1 MQPAS
6 RKQQPISDPHHKLSV
21 RAVGALSPIL
31 VATRPFQTAQCSNG
45 VTGCIC
51 TVRTVKVAPTTT
63 AQVQS
68 VLVLQHLALGITSP
82 LSPCCDFRLGDS
94 DAAEHT
100 SSISDTDD
108 GTDSS
113 EAHASAEVDGEAA
126 SDVDAE
132 VDPLSGAK
140 RLQDLSEDDYEEPAE
155 PAVDVAEL
163 VKYALFR
170 MGKLA

>member
-1 MQPAS
+1 M
-6 RKQQPISDPHHKLSV
+6 
-21 RAVGALSPIL
+21 RAVGALSTIR
-31 VATRPFQTAQCSNG
+31 VARRPFETAQCSNG
-45 VTGCIC
+45 VTGRIC
-51 TVRTVKVAPTTT
+51 TVRTAKVAPTTT

-68 VLVLQHLALGITSP
+68 VLVLTTSCAGITSS
-82 LSPCCDFRLGDS
+82 LSPCCEFRLGDS

-100 SSISDTDD
+100 SSSSDTDD

-126 SDVDAE
+126 SDVDEE